1 MACPKETT
9 CDSPAAADKP
19 LVVLLVDDDP
29 DCRALVRAAI
39 ETSGIAS
46 IVHEVGDGREALDF
60 IHRRGRFACAP
71 RPGLIYMDIEMP
83 GLDGQAALAAIRSDP
98 CFRDIPVVMMTG
110 IRDIEQMRL
119 AARRGA
125 NSYNLKQENADQFC
139 RTVKDSTNYWLSVH
153 QHPGPAGSETK

>member
-1 MACPKETT
+1 MRCEKENPQ
-9 CDSPAAADKP
+9 DMSPSAEKP

-60 IHRRGRFACAP
+60 IHRRGRFASAP

-119 AARRGA
+119 AAQRGA
-125 NSYNLKQENADQFC
+125 NSYNLKQENADHFC
-139 RTVKDSTNYWLSVH
+139 QTVKDSTN
-153 QHPGPAGSETK
+153 